1 MHHTATEPTRLQP
14 HDRAGRLHAG
24 LTLLRQ
30 ERAPIADYQ
39 PADAPF
45 VEAWRETRDRCAND
59 HERALDHLDRFLH
72 AHLGDLADL
81 VRRARDGRG
90 PTPLLDQIERALRTA
105 VA

>member
-1 MHHTATEPTRLQP
+1 MNPETTEPETNQRT
-14 HDRAGRLHAG
+14 HRLHAG

-45 VEAWRETRDRCAND
+45 VEAWCEIRDRLSAD
-59 HERALDHLDRFLH
+59 ASDAAGLIDQFLC

-81 VRRARDGRG
+81 TRRARDGHG
-90 PTPLLDQIERALRTA
+90 PSPLLDQIELALST